1 MGTDKSERDVRPKSR
16 LKSTIALSKRLMFQC
31 NYQLVMKT
39 GDIFDGS
46 IKDETVFVLY
56 PSIAGLIVD
65 GSMFMVLQYHNDMTI
80 TTIIVRNKMFLI

>member
-1 MGTDKSERDVRPKSR
+1 MFWYKIVISHEGILNGNALGLVGTDKSERDVRPKSR

-56 PSIAGLIVD
+56 PSIDHYYV
-65 GSMFMVLQYHNDMTI
+65 
-80 TTIIVRNKMFLI
+80 

>member
-1 MGTDKSERDVRPKSR
+1 
-16 LKSTIALSKRLMFQC
+16 
-31 NYQLVMKT
+31 MKT

-65 GSMFMVLQYHNDMTI
+65 GSMFMVPQYHNDMTI
-80 TTIIVRNKMFLI
+80 TTIIVRNKMYLI